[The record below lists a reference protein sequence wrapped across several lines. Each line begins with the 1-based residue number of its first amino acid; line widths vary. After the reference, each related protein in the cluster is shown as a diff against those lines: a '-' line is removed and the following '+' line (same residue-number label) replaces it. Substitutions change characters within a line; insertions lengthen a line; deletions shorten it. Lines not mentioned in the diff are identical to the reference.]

1 MKHKPLPSLE
11 RINELLN
18 YDKNTGVFTWKVSK
32 GPKPAGSIAG
42 QRWVDYIRIR
52 IDGKSYQAHRIA
64 WLIITGCDPLENIV
78 HHKDADKQNNK
89 ADNLALVNPSENG
102 CITLKGEP
110 KCYQKV
116 AGKFQAVFTLNRE
129 RITLGTFNTAEEAS
143 RVGRE
148 ARKKARGL

>member
-52 IDGKSYQAHRIA
+52 IDVKSYQAHRIA

-89 ADNLALVNPSENG
+89 ADNLALVNPSEN
-102 CITLKGEP
+102 
-110 KCYQKV
+110 
-116 AGKFQAVFTLNRE
+116 
-129 RITLGTFNTAEEAS
+129 
-143 RVGRE
+143 
-148 ARKKARGL
+148 